1 MNAPKTEPTIRP
13 TAKPAAVS
21 AALRIR
27 QAGPGDNSRILAFQ
41 ARHAMQGKLPLRFDR
56 APDYFALHRCHAPHH
71 EVWCAEDEQ
80 GALKG
85 IASLVVRDG
94 YLDGAAR
101 PVAYLGDLRL
111 MPDRRLSRAW
121 TDVVRERLAALHREA
136 GVEQAYCCMIRDNR
150 LAVQSLAHSRRA
162 ERLRFAHWRGY
173 RNVSIYGRRGLSDA
187 PRLPAGLRI
196 VDAQPH
202 HADALC
208 AFLDAESRRQPFG
221 PVFSSSAFARRLDTW
236 PAFGIGAFLLALDA
250 RGAIAGCVAPW
261 DATAI
266 KRIVLE
272 RLPLSLRAVR
282 AAFNGVGPWLGRPRI
297 AAPGEPLGDVYL
309 THLQVRERDPA
320 VFAALLDTAWTR
332 VRRRHA
338 LMQLCLYDGDPLW
351 PALGRYRYA
360 GTPMDLYT
368 LPTGSAHA
376 QRPLDAGAIPG
387 FEIYLV

>member
-1 MNAPKTEPTIRP
+1 MSMPATGPAESATRP
-13 TAKPAAVS
+13 VDG
-21 AALRIR
+21 LRIR
-27 QAGPGDNSRILAFQ
+27 QAGPGDNPRILDFQ
-41 ARHAMQGKLPLRFDR
+41 ARHAMQGSLPLRFDR
-56 APDYFALHRCHAPHH
+56 APDYFALHRCHAPRH
-71 EVWCAEDEQ
+71 EVWCAEDEA

-94 YLDGAAR
+94 YLDGVAR

-121 TDVVRERLAALHREA
+121 TGVVRERLAALHREA

-162 ERLRFAHWRGY
+162 ERLHFAHWRGY
-173 RNVSIYGRRGLSDA
+173 RNVSIYGRRGLSAA

-208 AFLDAESRRQPFG
+208 AFLDAQSCRQPFG
-221 PVFSSSAFARRLDTW
+221 PVFSAQAFARRLDTW
-236 PAFGIGAFLLALDA
+236 PAFGINAFLIALDA

-261 DATAI
+261 DAAAI

-272 RLPLSLRAVR
+272 RLPLPLRAVR
-282 AAFNGVGPWLGRPRI
+282 AAFNGAAPWLGRPRI

-320 VFAALLDTAWTR
+320 VFAALLDTAWDR
-332 VRRRHA
+332 VRRQHA
-338 LMQLCLYDGDPLW
+338 LMQLCLYDDDPLW

-368 LPTGSAHA
+368 LPTGGAHA
-376 QRPLDAGAIPG
+376 SRAPDAAAIPG